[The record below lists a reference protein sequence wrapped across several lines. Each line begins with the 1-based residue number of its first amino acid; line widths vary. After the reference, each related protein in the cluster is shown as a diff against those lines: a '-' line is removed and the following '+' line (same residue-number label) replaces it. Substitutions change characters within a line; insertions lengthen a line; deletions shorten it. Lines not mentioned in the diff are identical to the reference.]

1 MPRFYLI
8 PLLLLHSFFGSTQNE
23 LGKYLEFADRQY
35 QKGDYVYAL
44 DYYEK
49 ALQIDSNSVS
59 ILWKYAETLRAYK
72 DYPKAAH
79 YYHEIYIREDAQIY
93 PYSLLYWALMEKQ
106 LGNYDTAIDLFK
118 RAKKKYVKDKKAYL
132 YLKSKRELESCLWAQ
147 SAIKDTATVN
157 PLTIPDE
164 INTPDSEFGH
174 SITHNL
180 FYFSSL
186 RADSIGTS
194 EEVYDPQYHHQLY
207 TYAWKDSSEV
217 IQLKL
222 LQELSQKD
230 LHTGNGVFSLD
241 GKRFYFSTCQSADQQ
256 FNCSI
261 SVVQYYGDKW
271 GDPAPLSDWINEPG
285 TNTTTPAIA
294 LIDGEEWLIF
304 SSNRA
309 GGDGGMDLYFSVMKN
324 NGNQFGKVKPLSTA
338 NSPDNEITPWFD
350 IHNQRLYFSSSW
362 WNGLGGYD
370 VQYMTLENN
379 RFTEPVNPGL
389 PFNSAANDIYYFE
402 AGDSMFVSS
411 NRLGV
416 KYAKNPTCC
425 SDIFGFAKPIEVKPV
440 TKKETLADLNKRL
453 PVTLYFHNDTP
464 DPRSR
469 ETTTNVNYTDS
480 YTDYMAMIPEYKKE
494 YSKGL
499 NGEKASDAEE
509 DIESFFTEY
518 VEKGVKDLD
527 LFETLLLEELH
538 KGLRI
543 RVSVRGFASPLAKT
557 EYNVALTQRRIQS
570 LINHLNVCNN
580 GAFRPYLEG
589 TAINGGKLE
598 VVGIPFGEYTANQIT
613 SDNPNDIKNSVFSQ
627 AAAIER
633 KIEIQSVSYID
644 SDSLFFQVDL
654 NPTSLVLGKI
664 KNTEKQRT
672 TLSIFNNGPGTL
684 TLSKIVVQDSLFEAL
699 ALPVVSVDQNTTLI
713 LQSTRPLPAGLFSLP
728 LDLYFE
734 GHEKPLRI
742 LILGEGIQ

>member
-1 MPRFYLI
+1 
-8 PLLLLHSFFGSTQNE
+8 
-23 LGKYLEFADRQY
+23 
-35 QKGDYVYAL
+35 
-44 DYYEK
+44 
-49 ALQIDSNSVS
+49 
-59 ILWKYAETLRAYK
+59 
-72 DYPKAAH
+72 
-79 YYHEIYIREDAQIY
+79 
-93 PYSLLYWALMEKQ
+93 
-106 LGNYDTAIDLFK
+106 
-118 RAKKKYVKDKKAYL
+118 
-132 YLKSKRELESCLWAQ
+132 
-147 SAIKDTATVN
+147 
-157 PLTIPDE
+157 
-164 INTPDSEFGH
+164 
-174 SITHNL
+174 
-180 FYFSSL
+180 
-186 RADSIGTS
+186 
-194 EEVYDPQYHHQLY
+194 
-207 TYAWKDSSEV
+207 
-217 IQLKL
+217 
-222 LQELSQKD
+222 
-230 LHTGNGVFSLD
+230 
-241 GKRFYFSTCQSADQQ
+241 
-256 FNCSI
+256 
-261 SVVQYYGDKW
+261 
-271 GDPAPLSDWINEPG
+271 
-285 TNTTTPAIA
+285 
-294 LIDGEEWLIF
+294 
-304 SSNRA
+304 
-309 GGDGGMDLYFSVMKN
+309 
-324 NGNQFGKVKPLSTA
+324 
-338 NSPDNEITPWFD
+338 
-350 IHNQRLYFSSSW
+350 
-362 WNGLGGYD
+362 
-370 VQYMTLENN
+370 
-379 RFTEPVNPGL
+379 
-389 PFNSAANDIYYFE
+389 
-402 AGDSMFVSS
+402 MFVSS

-425 SDIFGFAKPIEVKPV
+425 SDIFGFSKPIEVKPV

-527 LFETLLLEELH
+527 LFKTLLLEELH

-613 SDNPNDIKNSVFSQ
+613 SDNPNDIKNSVFSR

-713 LQSTRPLPAGLFSLP
+713 LQSTRPLPSGLFSLP